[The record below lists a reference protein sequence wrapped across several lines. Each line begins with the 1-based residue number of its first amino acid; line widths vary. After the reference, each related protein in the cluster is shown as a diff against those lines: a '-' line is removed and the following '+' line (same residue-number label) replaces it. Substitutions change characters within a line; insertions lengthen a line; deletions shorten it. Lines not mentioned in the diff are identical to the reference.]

1 MSTIAGVIGGFLKGI
16 AEEILKGLVENAIEG
31 LGNVMRIEVASVM
44 DFIKSSTASTFQS
57 MLSADPHSSVGVST
71 SGLIYIMEQFLKATA
86 WISTVLPAEI
96 IEELFLEL
104 LQEGFSNA
112 VQTSI
117 GGAFQTILNVWRG
130 GMPPNPDEC
139 ENIVTIIDAVDV
151 DTACLLIAMSGNNIP
166 TTFFRAIRG
175 WRQFVDDQTRTL
187 RTQLLDLLN
196 KWNTIMSYLHDLAF
210 SLSNEELSHSLLTIR
225 EAYQK
230 AFSIIDMVGERA
242 LSRLQELLTECRTA
256 KEWLNMGTI
265 DSATAEIV
273 AEENKAEADMT
284 YQTYCSI
291 RDTVLDTLATV
302 DVQLGNLINKI
313 EDLINRLLT
322 HINNIINATQLDFSE
337 DYNKLLEALKKVIA
351 YRHAIQNK
359 TELKYPVELTG
370 TPVTQVTPG
379 TAEFTTTTYTIE
391 LTVEYTTE

>member
-1 MSTIAGVIGGFLKGI
+1 MSAIAGVVGGFLGGI
-16 AEEILKGLVENAIEG
+16 AEEILKGLVGDAIEG
-31 LGNVMRIEVASVM
+31 LGNVMRIETASAM
-44 DFIKSSTASTFQS
+44 DFIKSTTASTLQS

-86 WISTVLPAEI
+86 WISTVLPAEV

-175 WRQFVDDQTRTL
+175 WKQFVDEQTRTL

-210 SLSNEELSHSLLTIR
+210 TLSNEELSHSLLTIR

-265 DSATAEIV
+265 DSTTAEIV

-337 DYNKLLEALKKVIA
+337 EYNKLLEALKKVIA

-379 TAEFTTTTYTIE
+379 ATEFATTTYTIE
-391 LTVEYTTE
+391 LTVEYTSE